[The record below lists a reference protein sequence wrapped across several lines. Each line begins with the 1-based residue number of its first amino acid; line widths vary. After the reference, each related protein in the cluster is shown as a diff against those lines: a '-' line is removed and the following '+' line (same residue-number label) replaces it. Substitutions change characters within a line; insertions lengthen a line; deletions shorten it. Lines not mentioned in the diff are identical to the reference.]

1 MGEWKMTNNE
11 VIFEAKRLIERI
23 KLKYPDFVG
32 KTATESDL
40 AKLEKELQLKL
51 PEWYIELY
59 TTVPLINAEFGIQED
74 EHDEDYDGVSY
85 IIWGGVDDIFDE
97 STKYEPGI
105 SVLEDGFVFLASCSH
120 GSGDPIY
127 VKLSS
132 KQQSVFR
139 IYHDDHSKNQLAED
153 LTSLFKNAI
162 I

>member
-1 MGEWKMTNNE
+1 MTNNG
-11 VIFEAKRLIERI
+11 IIIEAKRLIERI

-32 KTATESDL
+32 KTASESEL
-40 AKLEKELQLKL
+40 AKLERELKIKL

-59 TTVPLINAEFGIQED
+59 TTVPLIDAELGIQED
-74 EHDEDYDGVSY
+74 EPDEDYDGISY
-85 IIWGGVDDIFDE
+85 IIWGGVDDIIDE

-105 SVLEDGFVFLASCSH
+105 SGLKDGYVYLASCSH

-127 VKLSS
+127 FKLSS

-139 IYHDDHSKNQLAED
+139 IYHDDFSKNQLAED
-153 LTSLFKNAI
+153 FASLFKNAI